1 MTFANPTDR
10 WITGHLSDRLDVVC
24 NQQRPYTS
32 PRSGE
37 CCLGARVTAADHDNI
52 KLIWIFH
59 RSGDLVVAV
68 VVIVSIVD
76 KTGK

>member
-1 MTFANPTDR
+1 
-10 WITGHLSDRLDVVC
+10 
-24 NQQRPYTS
+24 
-32 PRSGE
+32 
-37 CCLGARVTAADHDNI
+37 VTAADHDNI

-59 RSGDLVVAV
+59 RSGGLVVAV